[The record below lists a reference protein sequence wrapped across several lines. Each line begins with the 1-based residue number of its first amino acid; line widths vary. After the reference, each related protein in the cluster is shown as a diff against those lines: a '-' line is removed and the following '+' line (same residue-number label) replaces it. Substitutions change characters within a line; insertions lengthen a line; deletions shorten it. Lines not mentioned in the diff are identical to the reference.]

1 MYFWQWK
8 KNTTNV
14 KFHHVRWFQYHFWLQ
29 IRFLHVKSPYRTIIK
44 TTKWVI
50 FHEIGWLQY
59 CENTRIYYRELT
71 SIWMNEWIWLGLSI
85 FLSKNRRSTIKLS
98 AKGGVYPPLLWLVYY
113 IRRRWVPPPPPP
125 PLRPPWSF
133 TLSISFKLFFPVLSK
148 ICYIFNWNVTNI
160 KRKVVNVFKDSDG

>member
-85 FLSKNRRSTIKLS
+85 FLSKNRRSTIKLWQRAAFTLLCFGLS
-98 AKGGVYPPLLWLVYY
+98 TILGGDEF
-113 IRRRWVPPPPPP
+113 RRRRRRRSAHPGA
-125 PLRPPWSF
+125 LHCLYHLSF
-133 TLSISFKLFFPVLSK
+133 FFR
-148 ICYIFNWNVTNI
+148 YY
-160 KRKVVNVFKDSDG
+160 RKSAIYLIGM

>member
-1 MYFWQWK
+1 MYFWQWN
-8 KNTTNV
+8 KNMTNV

-85 FLSKNRRSTIKLS
+85 FLSKNRRSTIKLWQR
-98 AKGGVYPPLLWLVYY
+98 AA
-113 IRRRWVPPPPPP
+113 
-125 PLRPPWSF
+125 F
-133 TLSISFKLFFPVLSK
+133 TLLCFGLSTILYWDDMIKLNRYEVQVELHWNASK
-148 ICYIFNWNVTNI
+148 QIIFQDKYHSNLDQIQSWE
-160 KRKVVNVFKDSDG
+160 